1 MGYDAALVREL
12 RAALAAAGDPQ
23 RAAGQQAYMRSTMP
37 FHGLTSPEVDRA
49 VRAAVRD
56 HTPTDRQVWEAT
68 VRELWDGATHREQR
82 YTALAVAEH
91 RCARAWQDPEVLDLY
106 GHLVRTGGWWD
117 LVGRT
122 ATRLVGPVLLS
133 RRAEVTPLM
142 DEWAL
147 EDDLWLRRTA
157 ILSQL
162 KHRAA
167 TDRDLLERVVAANL
181 EGSRFGSEFF
191 VRKALGWALREH
203 AKTDPAWVLGILERY
218 ADRVSPLARRE
229 ATRHLRGSGARA
241 SGRHP

>member
-1 MGYDAALVREL
+1 RSTRTCRSSPTAPAGRRCCPASWTVRGCTGPSTPTGPGPPGPGATWARRSPSSSEGPRTMGYDAALVREL

-56 HTPTDRQVWEAT
+56 RTPTDRQVWEAT

-82 YTALAVAEH
+82 YAALAVAGH

-157 ILSQL
+157 IL
-162 KHRAA
+162 
-167 TDRDLLERVVAANL
+167 
-181 EGSRFGSEFF
+181 
-191 VRKALGWALREH
+191 
-203 AKTDPAWVLGILERY
+203 
-218 ADRVSPLARRE
+218 
-229 ATRHLRGSGARA
+229 
-241 SGRHP
+241 